1 MLKNGFDWRLCS
13 LLYAIFVTADALLR
27 PDCTGLLYNFKIVF
41 LYLHIQLKN
50 NSACAYVRAPHFGA
64 KMGLI
69 GVF

>member
-1 MLKNGFDWRLCS
+1 MLKNSFDWRWCS
-13 LLYAIFVTADALLR
+13 RFYAVFVTADALLR

-41 LYLHIQLKN
+41 LYLNIQLKN
-50 NSACAYVRAPHFGA
+50 NAAYAYVSSPHFGA

>member
-1 MLKNGFDWRLCS
+1 MLKNSFDWRWCS
-13 LLYAIFVTADALLR
+13 RLYAVFVTADALLR

-41 LYLHIQLKN
+41 LYLNIQLKN
-50 NSACAYVRAPHFGA
+50 NAACAYVSSPHFGA